1 MRRTWGDWN
10 LPGTSGKDTLAALLE
25 RRPDL
30 RVMGG
35 TGAWEATVDEHAT
48 RDTVSILLKP
58 FSHTELLLAVNPLLG
73 A

>member
-58 FSHTELLLAVNPLLG
+58 FSHTELLLAVNTLLG